1 MENENNNS
9 VNTEE
14 VATSVNNSAES
25 TLDDLLV
32 IDDNEIVEEN
42 EVGADNQEEK
52 EKTETPINFNSEEQS
67 KNKNNEA
74 NSEFAR
80 MRRENAELKKQ
91 NEIAS
96 KYLANL
102 YKEQGINDVE
112 AFNNYM
118 QTFEKKQKDAE
129 YKERFGFGVDE
140 IDKIVADRINS
151 NPELQQFKKI
161 QEQRKVE
168 LEVQEFESAYPQFK
182 DVKQIQDL
190 PNYEKVLEFRNKH
203 NLSLTDAFTIA
214 NKDKLKELQQED
226 VIKMKN
232 NIKTDLV
239 AKQNK
244 NISNI
249 SGSIKSNPITITKSE
264 MSEWKKFFPNKS
276 EDDLKKIIYKN
287 KTR

>member
-118 QTFEKKQKDAE
+118 QTFEKTQKDAE

-168 LEVQEFESAYPQFK
+168 LEVQEFESTYPQFK

-249 SGSIKSNPITITKSE
+249 SGSVKSNPITITKSE

>member
-118 QTFEKKQKDAE
+118 QTFEKTQKDAE

-249 SGSIKSNPITITKSE
+249 SGSVKSNPITITKSE

>member
-118 QTFEKKQKDAE
+118 QTFEKTQKDAE